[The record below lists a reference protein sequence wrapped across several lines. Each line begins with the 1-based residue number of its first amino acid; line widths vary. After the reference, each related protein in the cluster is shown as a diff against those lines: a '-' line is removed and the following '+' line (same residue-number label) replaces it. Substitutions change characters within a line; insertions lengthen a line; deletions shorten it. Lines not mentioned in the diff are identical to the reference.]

1 MAGFDCDFVSPPPNC
16 IQTHCPVCLYILKEP
31 HQATCCGKSFC
42 KTCIQQVKSSGR
54 KCCPT
59 CSKRGRAF
67 CIYSNLGLQQS
78 LYDFHVS
85 CTHKSKGCEWTG
97 ELREL
102 DSHLS
107 SDPPADKALEG
118 CPYTLIKCPLNCA
131 GCENERYRKDIESH
145 VKDAQLKSFFEEKY
159 QNMTEKLKE
168 QFEEFKRDLSERT
181 TVLEATVIELSMKN
195 RELEN
200 EVKSL
205 KQLLPSQPEHHQQPN
220 DFATGTYKPDG
231 AEFVV
236 FNFDEFRKER
246 DTWYSPH
253 FYTHP
258 RGYKMCL
265 SVDANG
271 IGSSEGTHLAV
282 FVYMMRGE
290 FDDQLKWPFRGG
302 VTIKLV
308 NQEEEDRDHVVET
321 ISFTRSTPDKHCER
335 VMVGGRS
342 RNGWGRH
349 KFFPLAKL
357 QPKYLKNDCI
367 RLCVRKVEL
376 Y

>member
-1 MAGFDCDFVSPPPNC
+1 M
-16 IQTHCPVCLYILKEP
+16 
-31 HQATCCGKSFC
+31 
-42 KTCIQQVKSSGR
+42 
-54 KCCPT
+54 
-59 CSKRGRAF
+59 
-67 CIYSNLGLQQS
+67 
-78 LYDFHVS
+78 
-85 CTHKSKGCEWTG
+85 
-97 ELREL
+97 
-102 DSHLS
+102 
-107 SDPPADKALEG
+107 
-118 CPYTLIKCPLNCA
+118 
-131 GCENERYRKDIESH
+131 
-145 VKDAQLKSFFEEKY
+145 KDAQLKSFFEEKI
-159 QNMTEKLKE
+159 QITTEKLKE

-205 KQLLPSQPEHHQQPN
+205 KQLLPSQPEHQPN
-220 DFATGTYKPDG
+220 DYATGTYKPDG
-231 AEFVV
+231 AEFIM

-258 RGYKMCL
+258 HGYKMCL

-271 IGSSEGTHLAV
+271 IGSGEGTHLAV

-308 NQEEEDRDHVVET
+308 NQEEDRDHVVET

-335 VMVGGRS
+335 VTTGGRS

-349 KFFPLAKL
+349 KFFPLTKL